1 MLDMKEFKVLAAYF
15 LGRGVKP
22 QVQTSKDGKR
32 TQITGD
38 GFSIVVT
45 NKNYFLVWVNN
56 YLKKSFRNQLD
67 VCLYLDATAVR
78 Q

>member
-15 LGRGVKP
+15 LGRGIEP
-22 QVQTSKDGKR
+22 QVQTSKDKKR

-45 NKNYFLVWVNN
+45 NKNYFLVWMGN
-56 YLKKSFRNQLD
+56 YEKKSFRNQLD
-67 VCLYLDATAVR
+67 VCYYLDVTAVR
-78 Q
+78 